1 MTEIYFCPVCGQELV
16 GELPCQTCSVRT
28 RRAVVQKELEER
40 REVFQRQAPVS
51 EDLQHFLGHNGI
63 RGEAR
68 EKALEMM
75 GALLGAG
82 LHLIDAF
89 PMWVC
94 YDSERGE
101 RIFADVFFELGKARL
116 LWKDIG
122 SKETTETVLE
132 LCSGAGVSA
141 HFPFAYKEPTNG
153 QKREAKLQD
162 WRGRR
167 PWR

>member
-1 MTEIYFCPVCGQELV
+1 MTEVVFCPECGLELV
-16 GELPCQTCSVRT
+16 GGKPCWTCEQRVK
-28 RRAVVQKELEER
+28 RAVAQQERDER
-40 REVFQRQAPVS
+40 REAFQRQAPVS

-75 GALLGAG
+75 GALLGVG
-82 LHLIDAF
+82 FHLIDAF

-122 SKETTETVLE
+122 SEETTEAVLE

-153 QKREAKLQD
+153 
-162 WRGRR
+162 
-167 PWR
+167 